1 MRMKPYL
8 LLGAAFLA
16 AVWAQRRL
24 DARTERARRKTPKAP
39 KAPQAPPEPEDGY
52 EAR

>member
-1 MRMKPYL
+1 MRMRMKPYL

-24 DARTERARRKTPKAP
+24 DERMERARRKTPETP
-39 KAPQAPPEPEDGY
+39 KAPPEPEDGY